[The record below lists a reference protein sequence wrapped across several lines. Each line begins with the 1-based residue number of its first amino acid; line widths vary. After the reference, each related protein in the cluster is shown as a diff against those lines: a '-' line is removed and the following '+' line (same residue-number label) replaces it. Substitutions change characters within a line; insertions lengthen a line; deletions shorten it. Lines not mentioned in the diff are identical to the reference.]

1 MTSLWHPRTSLTIA
15 GSLLFGLFACG
26 SSGGGN
32 QGGSAGGG
40 GHGGSAGTSHGG
52 ANGAGGTSGGGGT
65 SGTGGTSG
73 SGGASGAG
81 GAGGSAGTA
90 GDGGS
95 DSGGKTLFPAGTLC
109 NKSGTP
115 LTPPTTV
122 EHVIV
127 FMFENENLGT
137 VIGNAKAPYMNS
149 IATACAYS
157 TAYDDNCFPTNLVSL
172 PHYLALTSG
181 SNCDTGLGTT
191 GTTCITTD
199 EDPVTTTLSTQSIF
213 NQVTT
218 WKAYQ
223 ESMPS
228 NCATAASGE
237 YAAKHNPAAYY
248 SALSTCSTYD
258 VPIAAVTC
266 NASTTMTAC
275 TTPSNV
281 FTDDLAADT
290 LPAYSFVTPNLL
302 NDMHDGTVTQG
313 DNWFY
318 TYLPLVLQS
327 KAYLNGQVAI
337 FVLWDEQNTLVFG
350 GPTPN
355 FFVSPYI
362 TAGTASS
369 TQVNHFASLL
379 AAEKMLG
386 ITTYLGCASGTP
398 PGGGTCPT
406 GSTADLRSAINF

>member
-1 MTSLWHPRTSLTIA
+1 MPSFIHPRASIA
-15 GSLLFGLFACG
+15 AVGALVALVAACG
-26 SSGGGN
+26 SGGK
-32 QGGSAGGG
+32 GGG
-40 GHGGSAGTSHGG
+40 GGGSG
-52 ANGAGGTSGGGGT
+52 GAGGTSGT
-65 SGTGGTSG
+65 RPD
-73 SGGASGAG
+73 ASGDGSTSHPDGSSAEG
-81 GAGGSAGTA
+81 STGA
-90 GDGGS
+90 D
-95 DSGGKTLFPAGTLC
+95 GGKTLFAAGTLC

-115 LTPPTTV
+115 LKPPATI

-127 FMFENENLGT
+127 FMFENENLGS
-137 VIGNAKAPYMNS
+137 VIDNKKAPYMSS
-149 IATACAYS
+149 IATECGYASNYS
-157 TAYDDNCFPTNLVSL
+157 DNCFSTNLVSL

-199 EDPVTTTLSTQSIF
+199 EQPVTTTLSTTSIF
-213 NQVTT
+213 AQATS
-218 WKAYQ
+218 WKGYQ

-228 NCATAASGE
+228 NCGTSASGE
-237 YAAKHNPAAYY
+237 YAAKHNPPAYY
-248 SALSTCSTYD
+248 STLTSCSTYD
-258 VPIAAVTC
+258 IPIAAVTC
-266 NASTTMTAC
+266 NAKTTMTSC
-275 TTPSNV
+275 GSPSNA

-337 FVLWDEQNTLVFG
+337 FVLWDEQSTLVFG

-362 TAGTASS
+362 TAGTVSA
-369 TQVNHFASLL
+369 TQVNHFSSLL

-398 PGGGTCPT
+398 PGGGTCPA